1 MQPSTSL
8 AKANGRGLAESIID
22 GLMAEPDFL
31 PAMRAVISDGIRA
44 KSFSYDIASKTWLER
59 PDMKSRIE
67 SWKLAMSYAEG
78 LPLQRIMQQ
87 TLVETRGDLHD
98 ALRESPQLLA
108 AVEREVE
115 KAKFRR
121 RHVKQAAPVELEAP

>member
-1 MQPSTSL
+1 MNSAL
-8 AKANGRGLAESIID
+8 ATQNGHGIGSQVIELLLAD
-22 GLMAEPDFL
+22 PDFIPSMKAAIMGGL
-31 PAMRAVISDGIRA
+31 HANNKVWAKGAVTADEVED
-44 KSFSYDIASKTWLER
+44 FKTRLEAA
-59 PDMKSRIE
+59 
-67 SWKLAMSYAEG
+67 KLALAYGEG

-115 KAKFRR
+115 KAKFRK